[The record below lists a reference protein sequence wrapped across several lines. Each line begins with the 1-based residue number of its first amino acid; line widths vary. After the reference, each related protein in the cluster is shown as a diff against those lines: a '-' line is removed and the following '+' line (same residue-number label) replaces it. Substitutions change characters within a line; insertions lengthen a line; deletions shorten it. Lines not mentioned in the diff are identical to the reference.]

1 MSEELLDDVTL
12 ADTAP
17 EGAGPADYLGAVR
30 DIVHH
35 KLRPQSQAIDIEGRY
50 PEDVLRALGRAGGF
64 GTADDGGTTSMVD
77 NVIQRIESMA
87 EVSAECMSTGFAT
100 WCQDTC
106 AWYVQNSSNEALKAY
121 LAESLVHGEVLG
133 GTGLSNPMK
142 HFSGI
147 EDIRLRATPE
157 AGGYR
162 INGLL
167 PWVSNLGTGHYF
179 GAVFHVEGDEPHDV
193 MALVPCDIEGL
204 TLSANTEF
212 TALEGTATYA
222 CRFEDVFLP
231 SFWVLADDA
240 ASFLKQV
247 QPGLVL
253 TQMGMGL
260 GLTRSCIELMREVEP
275 RLAHVN
281 GFLDDRPD
289 QLAEELS
296 DLEAATRELAK
307 GVDRPNPD
315 YMREVLELRLAAS
328 ELTLRAIQSAMLH
341 TGASGY
347 QRHSEAQRKLRE
359 GYFVAIVTPAI
370 KHLRKEISERL
381 ACRQQLAA

>member
-1 MSEELLDDVTL
+1 MSEELLDDVTV
-12 ADTAP
+12 AP
-17 EGAGPADYLGAVR
+17 ASEEAPASDYLGQVRQLVR
-30 DIVHH
+30 DQ
-35 KLRPQSQAIDIEGRY
+35 LRPQSQAIDIEGRY
-50 PEDVLRALGRAGGF
+50 PEDILRALGRSGGF
-64 GTADDGGTTSMVD
+64 GTAEDGCTTSMVA
-77 NVIQRIESMA
+77 NVTRRIEAMA
-87 EVSAECMSTGFAT
+87 EISKECLSTGFAT

-106 AWYVQNSSNEALKAY
+106 AWYVQNSSNEALKAH
-121 LAESLVHGEVLG
+121 LAESLVRGEALG

-147 EDIRLRATPE
+147 EDIRLHASAEP
-157 AGGYR
+157 GGYR

-167 PWVSNLGTGHYF
+167 PWVSNIGEGHYF
-179 GAVFHVEGDEPHDV
+179 GAVFRVDDEQRDV
-193 MALVPCDIEGL
+193 MAMIPCDIEGL

-212 TALEGTATYA
+212 TALEGTATLA

-231 SFWVLADDA
+231 SFWVLAEDA
-240 ASFLKQV
+240 ISFLKQV

-281 GFLDDRPD
+281 AFLDDRPD
-289 QLAEELS
+289 QLAEEAD
-296 DLEAATRELAK
+296 DLEAAARELAK
-307 GVDRPNPD
+307 GVDNPNPD
-315 YMREVLELRLAAS
+315 YMREILQLRLAGS
-328 ELTLRAIQSAMLH
+328 ELTLRAVQSAMLH

-347 QRHSEAQRKLRE
+347 QRRSEAQRKLRE

-370 KHLRKEISERL
+370 KHLRKEIAERL
-381 ACRQQLAA
+381 ECRRQMAA